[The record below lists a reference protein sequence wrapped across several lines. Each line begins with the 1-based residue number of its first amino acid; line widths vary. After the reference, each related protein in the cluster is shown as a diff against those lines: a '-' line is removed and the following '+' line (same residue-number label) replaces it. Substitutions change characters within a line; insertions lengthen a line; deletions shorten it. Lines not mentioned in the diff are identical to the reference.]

1 MSGIFF
7 LSTRNLL
14 SMVEFYK
21 ERIGMDVWLEQAD
34 CIIFQHGNLLLGF
47 CKRDHADTDGMITFF
62 FDTNDKVDQF
72 YNKFKESS
80 VGPPKTN
87 KKYGIYHFFCKD
99 PEGRDVE
106 FQRFLTSPSS
116 PC

>member
-1 MSGIFF
+1 MSGIIFF
-7 LSTRNLL
+7 GTKEFTSIIN
-14 SMVEFYK
+14 FYK

-34 CIIFQHGNLLLGF
+34 CIIFQHQNLLLGF
-47 CKRDHADTDGMITFF
+47 CQRDHADTDGMITFY
-62 FDTNDKVDQF
+62 FDTNGEVDQF
-72 YNKFKESS
+72 YDKFKVEA
-80 VGPPKTN
+80 VGLPKTN
-87 KKYGIYHFFCKD
+87 EKYGIYHFFCKD